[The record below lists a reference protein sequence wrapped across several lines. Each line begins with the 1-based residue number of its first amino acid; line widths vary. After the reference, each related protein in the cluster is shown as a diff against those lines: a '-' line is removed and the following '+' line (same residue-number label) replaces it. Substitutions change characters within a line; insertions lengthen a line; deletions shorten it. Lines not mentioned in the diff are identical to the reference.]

1 MAEVIVP
8 GAAKCSMC
16 GKEYERPL
24 VLTRD
29 SDLCPEC
36 RKAYADMAFVY
47 CMKCRK
53 TVTRVRPG
61 MSAGGYMVKPGEV
74 LHVDECPVCSPGV
87 KVSIPREFREHEAR
101 RGL

>member
-8 GAAKCSMC
+8 GASKCSMC

-36 RKAYADMAFVY
+36 RKTYADMAFVY
-47 CMKCRK
+47 CTKCGK
-53 TVTRVRPG
+53 TVTRIRPG
-61 MSAGGYMVKPGEV
+61 MASNGYIVKPGET
-74 LHVDECPVCSPGV
+74 LHVDECPVCNPWV
-87 KVSIPREFREHEAR
+87 KVSIPKEFKEYEAR
-101 RGL
+101 RRL